1 MLYCQAPHCM
11 SQKTGG
17 VSVLG
22 PGEKWKKLGLTIA
35 LRPQPPETRV
45 SLVSHARD
53 ITQGGPL
60 LTWALPPEPR
70 TRVPPLPEGDWVP
83 RGKPWR
89 TWTCFSRIRRLLKV
103 RFPSVQ
109 YLAEGGAGR
118 WHQRPRPEQREA
130 PTSGSRKQEAG
141 EQCSGSKAHLPGR
154 KRGEE

>member
-1 MLYCQAPHCM
+1 M